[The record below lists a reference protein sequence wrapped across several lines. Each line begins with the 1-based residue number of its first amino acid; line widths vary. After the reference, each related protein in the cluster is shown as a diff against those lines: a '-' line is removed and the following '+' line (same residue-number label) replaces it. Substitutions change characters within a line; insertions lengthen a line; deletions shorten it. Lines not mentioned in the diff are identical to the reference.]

1 MRRAGFTII
10 EFCVLIAFVLVLV
23 LVAAAVIIPTLSMKK
38 TTASMLR
45 DATQQ
50 RNIHSAFV
58 LWAESNDDNYPLP
71 SVVDVDNYTVS
82 ELGRAKDTTA
92 NIMSI
97 LVSEGF
103 ITPELLVSPF
113 DRKYDRIRTYD
124 DYEVEH
130 PSGAVD
136 PERALWDPKLSA
148 DFTSEAAGNISY
160 AHLIPQGLR
169 LDEWKFTSKPDKVI
183 LSNRGPELRLI
194 EHDNGEFTTHF
205 ATPTTRTTRFF
216 TDSEFRNKDNWWSG
230 NIAYNDN
237 HVEYGQFMY
246 ADNKPVGTPYD
257 NPRLKLPQD
266 DGSTLDIHDV
276 MFADERAPE
285 GKDSWR
291 EAYDAN
297 QFLGI
302 FTTAGENREDF
313 TAIWD

>member
-1 MRRAGFTII
+1 MRRAGFTIV
-10 EFCVLIAFVLVLV
+10 ELVVLIGVLLV
-23 LVAAAVIIPTLSMKK
+23 LVAVLGLFFPAYSKRPRPNQQ
-38 TTASMLR
+38 LR
-45 DATQQ
+45 DAVQL
-50 RNIHSAFV
+50 RGIHSAFV
-58 LWAESNDDNYPLP
+58 LWAGNNDDRYPLP
-71 SVVDVDNYTVS
+71 SAFDVNNHTVS

-124 DYEVEH
+124 NYEVEH
-130 PSGAVD
+130 PTDAVD
-136 PERALWDPKLSA
+136 PEKALWDPKLSA
-148 DFTSEAAGNISY
+148 DFTSEAGGHISY
-160 AHLIPQGLR
+160 AHLIPQGSR
-169 LDEWKFTSKPDKVI
+169 LAKWGSTYNAEETI
-183 LSNRGPELRLI
+183 LSNRGPEMRLV
-194 EHDNGEFTTHF
+194 EQKDGEVTTHF

-216 TDSEFRNKDNWWSG
+216 THSDFKNKDNWWSG

-257 NPRLKLPQD
+257 IPRLKLPQQ
-266 DGSTLDIHDV
+266 DGTTLDIHDV
-276 MFADERAPE
+276 IFADEQAPE
-285 GKDSWR
+285 GKDAWR

-313 TAIWD
+313 TSIWD